1 MGKKKDKKE
10 KMKAKI
16 AAAVE
21 AALAANKGNAEDVQ
35 VKETT
40 SESLSVSGK
49 SGITS

>member
-1 MGKKKDKKE
+1 MGKKDKKE
-10 KMKAKI
+10 KMKKKI

-21 AALAANKGNAEDVQ
+21 AALAANKGSAKEVEI
-35 VKETT
+35 KETT